1 MRKAI
6 NLLIFSFLIVIVSCQ
21 SGQKTNQEITVYENS
36 DQLVEAAKKVITE
49 ISVEDFK
56 REYEGEDYFVLI
68 DVRSADEHDAGYIP
82 GAVNIDRGV
91 LEFKIAKAELWDEL
105 GLYIPEKT
113 DKIIVYCRT
122 GGRSALAAKALKE
135 LGYVNTMSLQGGWNA
150 WNETYPD
157 LIEKIAVENTAEET
171 QIPIVQLEHKP
182 ARAAGGC

>member
-1 MRKAI
+1 M
-6 NLLIFSFLIVIVSCQ
+6 FVSCQ
-21 SGQKTNQEITVYENS
+21 SGLESNSSLSIYENS

-56 REYEGEDYFVLI
+56 KEYDGEDYFVLI
-68 DVRSADEHDAGYIP
+68 DVRSGAEYDAGYVP

-91 LEFKIAKAELWDEL
+91 LEFKIAKEEVWDEA

-113 DKIIVYCRT
+113 DKIILYCRT

-135 LGYVNTMSLQGGWNA
+135 LGYQNAMSLEGGWNA
-150 WNETYPD
+150 WNEANPD
-157 LIEKIAVENTAEET
+157 LIEKIVVEET
-171 QIPIVQLEHKP
+171 TEETKLPEVQLERKP